1 MHESG
6 LALFKR
12 GTLRRKKSTASTP
25 TLETG
30 KSRGCLDNIGPG
42 PKDAW
47 YIYCWILTWWI
58 PGLVLST
65 FGKSHLLSGVEF
77 FAQQSPGIR
86 TPEQQRAWREKIGL
100 LFIIF
105 CLMAIVGFIT
115 FGFTEVVCGTQ
126 PNRFQ
131 TGTIDTASVIIHGYD
146 YDFSKFDHPAVG
158 QFSGKS
164 NPLFEGDWNAAGAD
178 ISFMFQNVNQNC
190 RTLITKAAN
199 STISGSNGDL
209 DWYFPCNVYN
219 QFGTS
224 GVNLTNYGSSTT
236 CHTASS
242 ARTQLASIRP
252 QGQVYYT
259 WDNIHNSS
267 RNLAVFESYVWCS
280 LPRCDANWFCLDP
293 SST

>member
-1 MHESG
+1 
-6 LALFKR
+6 
-12 GTLRRKKSTASTP
+12 
-25 TLETG
+25 
-30 KSRGCLDNIGPG
+30 
-42 PKDAW
+42 
-47 YIYCWILTWWI
+47 
-58 PGLVLST
+58 
-65 FGKSHLLSGVEF
+65 
-77 FAQQSPGIR
+77 
-86 TPEQQRAWREKIGL
+86 
-100 LFIIF
+100 
-105 CLMAIVGFIT
+105 MAIVGFIT

-131 TGTIDTASVIIHGYD
+131 TGTIDKASVIIHGYD

-267 RNLAVFESYVWCS
+267 RNLAVFES
-280 LPRCDANWFCLDP
+280 
-293 SST
+293 